1 MSGVEQIYQTI
12 SKAKSKNLLIDFACK
27 SGGAIFYKEFEM
39 LANAYKRGA
48 TRSLSRLWGFSRH
61 SRLLGVSPFS
71 TSPMSLRL
79 SLSCALCAALAVPA
93 LAEIQVY
100 NNDEKAIKV
109 NLYGA
114 LLGYT
119 GGGGITTQ
127 QSGDINKDSQYIAG
141 IQVNSRIGIDTHY
154 DKFMLKLEIGAQ
166 EPSMIS
172 GAATGMP
179 GIRKFFGQ
187 YDFGK
192 GGKLLFGRNDS
203 PTVEG
208 GFNSDFLHQDTGST
222 GFGSVITGNRDT
234 QLAYSNAGVSIALI
248 QDHYTIRE
256 VPRVSIAYQFRN
268 KGTISNFKVG
278 ATYKYYNANASGGT
292 RPASVGSGHAWN
304 VIAGVKPVFGPVSL
318 SVFVNYGING
328 DLYGEQRTS
337 YGTGNFNYGSIA
349 TGTDTKRGGGF
360 FELSYKANDALSLTL
375 GAGYQLSY
383 GGNGATTNRAAITQA
398 VANEFV
404 HSYKV
409 SFQVPYKV
417 SKNFTIVPHIGW
429 YNSYLRKADRQQG
442 GITGVVRFRYD
453 I

>member
-1 MSGVEQIYQTI
+1 
-12 SKAKSKNLLIDFACK
+12 
-27 SGGAIFYKEFEM
+27 M

-48 TRSLSRLWGFSRH
+48 TRSFSRL
-61 SRLLGVSPFS
+61 SPFS
-71 TSPMSLRL
+71 TFPRF

-114 LLGYT
+114 LMGYT

-154 DKFMLKLEIGAQ
+154 DKFMLKLEVGAQ
-166 EPSMIS
+166 EPSMTT
-172 GAATGMP
+172 GATTGMP

-192 GGKLLFGRNDS
+192 GGKLIFGRNDS

-256 VPRVSIAYQFRN
+256 VPRVSVAYQFRN

-278 ATYKYYNANASGGT
+278 ATYKYYNSNASGGT

-318 SVFVNYGING
+318 SVFLNYGING

-360 FELSYKANDALSLTL
+360 FELSYKANDSLSFTL

-383 GGNGATTNRAAITQA
+383 GGNGATTNPAAITQA

>member
-1 MSGVEQIYQTI
+1 MSGVEQIYQAI

-39 LANAYKRGA
+39 LANAYKRVA
-48 TRSLSRLWGFSRH
+48 TRSF
-61 SRLLGVSPFS
+61 SRLLGASPFS
-71 TSPMSLRL
+71 TFPSLP
-79 SLSCALCAALAVPA
+79 LSCALCAALAVPA

-166 EPSMIS
+166 EPSMTS

-268 KGTISNFKVG
+268 KGAISNFKVG

-360 FELSYKANDALSLTL
+360 FELSYKANDALSFTL

-383 GGNGATTNRAAITQA
+383 GGNGATANRAAITQA

>member
-1 MSGVEQIYQTI
+1 
-12 SKAKSKNLLIDFACK
+12 
-27 SGGAIFYKEFEM
+27 M

-48 TRSLSRLWGFSRH
+48 TRSFSRLWT
-61 SRLLGVSPFS
+61 FS
-71 TSPMSLRL
+71 TFPRF
-79 SLSCALCAALAVPA
+79 SLSCALCATLAVPA

-166 EPSMIS
+166 EPSMTS
-172 GAATGMP
+172 GATTGMP

-256 VPRVSIAYQFRN
+256 VPRVSVAYQFRN
-268 KGTISNFKVG
+268 KGAISNFKVG

-318 SVFVNYGING
+318 SVFLNYGING

-360 FELSYKANDALSLTL
+360 FELSYKANDALSFTL

-383 GGNGATTNRAAITQA
+383 GGNGATTNPATITPA

>member
-1 MSGVEQIYQTI
+1 
-12 SKAKSKNLLIDFACK
+12 
-27 SGGAIFYKEFEM
+27 M

-48 TRSLSRLWGFSRH
+48 TRSFSRFSELSGVLQTSRL
-61 SRLLGVSPFS
+61 S
-71 TSPMSLRL
+71 TFPRF

-166 EPSMIS
+166 EPSMTS
-172 GAATGMP
+172 GATTGMP

-192 GGKLLFGRNDS
+192 GGKLIFGRNDS

-208 GFNSDFLHQDTGST
+208 GFNSDFLYQDTGST

-234 QLAYSNAGVSIALI
+234 QLAYSNAGVSIAFI

-256 VPRVSIAYQFRN
+256 VPRVSVAYQFRN
-268 KGTISNFKVG
+268 KGAISNFKVG
-278 ATYKYYNANASGGT
+278 ATYKYYNSNASGGT

-318 SVFVNYGING
+318 SVFLNYGING

-337 YGTGNFNYGSIA
+337 YGTGNFNYGSID

-360 FELSYKANDALSLTL
+360 FELSYKANDSLSFTL